1 MPPQHIAG
9 TFQVPSLTLSNP
21 CCQNWDILDPF
32 PHDPQSLLPV
42 LGHSGSPLASPVS
55 SCLSPF
61 SPSWRDWNLLPPEP
75 SCIEAAISC
84 PWIAC
89 RIPYPRCGV
98 LSPMQRSRTGPPQPL
113 PSTSRSHAGNP
124 RRYLPFSYLP
134 RKPGRWWVTLWLR
147 RPCRY
152 PRDPRP
158 SLPSQVSSGRWWV
171 TLCSLGRACNLIHLG
186 ARRAKAPP
194 RAERG

>member
-1 MPPQHIAG
+1 MKCLISSFDLRTEGSLPLPPQHIAG
-9 TFQVPSLTLSNP
+9 TFQVPSLNLSNP

-113 PSTSRSHAGNP
+113 PSTSRSHAGTP
-124 RRYLPFSYLP
+124 GGICPSPTFPGSRAGGGSLSGSGGHADTHEIPALLCLP
-134 RKPGRWWVTLWLR
+134 R
-147 RPCRY
+147 
-152 PRDPRP
+152 
-158 SLPSQVSSGRWWV
+158 
-171 TLCSLGRACNLIHLG
+171 
-186 ARRAKAPP
+186 
-194 RAERG
+194 